1 MFRAVDH
8 DDAKTMLLS
17 SQVLRLARMKCE
29 PTAAGQCRILT
40 GFPWCAG
47 SLSDHT
53 PFVVVNAGGGAPE
66 QRPAILGQGLNTLPI
81 REDTPSLLSLLR
93 VDTFLLGAAECNHKL
108 NRRDGGGSP
117 VRSRR

>member
-66 QRPAILGQGLNTLPI
+66 QIPAILGH
-81 REDTPSLLSLLR
+81 
-93 VDTFLLGAAECNHKL
+93 GAEYAAYPGRHAERL
-108 NRRDGGGSP
+108 IAVAR
-117 VRSRR
+117 